1 MPGGS
6 VARDE
11 EAVRALW
18 IVGRDRVELRS
29 EPSRS
34 AGPEEVLVRS
44 RFGAISRGTE
54 ALVAAGRVPPGEH
67 ARMRCPHQSGEFP
80 FPVKYGYACVGTVE
94 QGPDALVGRT
104 VFCLH
109 PHQDRFVVSA
119 AAVIPVPDTV
129 PAPRAVLAANM
140 ETALNLIW
148 DAGVGPGDRVC
159 VVGAGV
165 VGALVAYLAGRVPGV
180 ELTLIDIDPDRA
192 RLAAALGVSFAE
204 PTGAPADCDVVV
216 HASATE
222 AGLATAIAAAGFEAR
237 IVEASWYGDRPVSVT
252 LGGVFHSRRLSLV
265 SSQVGAVALERR
277 ARWPHGRRLAKAI
290 GMLADPRLD
299 ALISGETAF
308 DDLAGTYVD
317 ILKAPGVLCRRIRY

>member
-1 MPGGS
+1 
-6 VARDE
+6 
-11 EAVRALW
+11 
-18 IVGRDRVELRS
+18 
-29 EPSRS
+29 
-34 AGPEEVLVRS
+34 
-44 RFGAISRGTE
+44 
-54 ALVAAGRVPPGEH
+54 
-67 ARMRCPHQSGEFP
+67 MRCPHQSGEFP

-94 QGPDALVGRT
+94 QGPDALVGLT

-192 RLAAALGVSFAE
+192 RMAAALGVSFAE
-204 PTGAPADCDVVV
+204 PTGAPADCDVVI

-277 ARWPHGRRLAKAI
+277 ARWPHARRLAKAI
-290 GMLADPRLD
+290 GMLADPCLD

-317 ILKAPGVLCRRIRY
+317 ILKTPGVLCRRIRY